1 MVSKRNKINGDIVL
15 DTNRNRST
23 ALISIIGPC
32 YDERE
37 NIQPFIESIESI
49 MDHEEYNYE
58 ILLINDGSQD
68 DSAVLLDELRQS
80 NPRLHVIHLARNFGQ
95 QAAMLAGIVEAKGD
109 VLVTMDT
116 DLQHPAEAIPGMIR
130 QWEDGADVVYA
141 VPDYHSEV
149 GNRLGNLHQSGRKHS
164 IYKTYSSRIYQAVIG
179 WIQEPG
185 QTYVSTDFRLF
196 DREVAEIIRRLP
208 ERNLYLRNVFAWL
221 CPIGT
226 NEDRP
231 PSLSTPN
238 AFRSG
243 CISYRL
249 SPRQYGTTK
258 YSTSQLI
265 RLALM
270 GLTNGGTRPMRIGVY
285 IGLITLIF
293 SGMIILFQLLYHGIT
308 WSGWQGWEIALMAG
322 LLIGGV
328 QLGILCLIGIYTGKI
343 YQQSQDRPTY
353 IIRNKQ
359 QKNRRFPWN
368 GKQGHIPLPLQQD

>member
-1 MVSKRNKINGDIVL
+1 MENNRFPYHVWPEGPRNGMKN
-15 DTNRNRST
+15 T
-23 ALISIIGPC
+23 ISVIGPC
-32 YDERE
+32 YNERE
-37 NIQPFIESIESI
+37 NIASFLESVTSI
-49 MDHEEYNYE
+49 LDKETYDYE
-58 ILLINDGSQD
+58 ILMVNDGSTD
-68 DSAVLLDELRQS
+68 GSGELLEKLKGKYPCLR
-80 NPRLHVIHLARNFGQ
+80 PIHLIRNFGQ
-95 QAAMLAGIVEAKGD
+95 QGAMLAGIAEAKGD

-141 VPDYHSEV
+141 VPDNHSEV

-238 AFRSG
+238 AFRSR